1 MNTLLKVLILVA
13 TFTLTQQAVA
23 EESEATDFDYAPKYI
38 NQYEVIRSPYY
49 DAADSDG
56 LLPSLDAPAPVAPKV
71 ATRFVASIKAPKAAK
86 KPSSKLASKA
96 KSKAKAKSAK
106 SAKIAKKSKSHPKR
120 KVASRLE
127 RKPFNVEAHASRV
140 ARPDFLYR
148 ASPEQAPELQ
158 YH

>member
-1 MNTLLKVLILVA
+1 MMNTLLKVLIL
-13 TFTLTQQAVA
+13 VA

-71 ATRFVASIKAPKAAK
+71 AARFVASIKAPKAAK
-86 KPSSKLASKA
+86 KSSSKLASKA

-106 SAKIAKKSKSHPKR
+106 IAKKSKSQPKR

-127 RKPFNVEAHASRV
+127 RKPLKVEAHASRV